1 MVMRASALFFSAISI
16 AAILQPTIGSAQSA
30 IGSATSVRNNVEGI
44 LGGQTSPITSGSAV
58 RSNELIRSGE
68 AAAAN
73 LVFLDRTTL
82 SVGPRSEVRLDK
94 FIYDP
99 NQPAGSVVVNLTK
112 GAYRFVTGVQ
122 TSRSYEIRTPVATI
136 GVRGTILEIN
146 LELYRGQS
154 ANACQSNVKIRLV
167 EGAFIARTISGRAV
181 SVNQPG
187 TLLTVCSDGSFQV
200 TPNSPSILNFQ
211 PEFAAVPNPDFL
223 VVGAGAAG
231 VALGAIGIITL
242 KNDEPK
248 PVSP

>member
-1 MVMRASALFFSAISI
+1 MSMRASALIL
-16 AAILQPTIGSAQSA
+16 AASLAAAVLQPTTGSAQSA
-30 IGSATSVRNNVEGI
+30 IGSVTSVRNDVEGI
-44 LGGQTSPITSGSAV
+44 LGGQTSRLTSGSAV

-68 AAAAN
+68 ASAAN
-73 LVFLDRTTL
+73 LIFLDQTRL
-82 SVGPRSEVRLDK
+82 AVGPRSEVRLDK
-94 FIYDP
+94 FIYEP

-122 TSRSYEIRTPVATI
+122 TSRSYEIKTPVATI

-146 LELYRGQS
+146 LESYRGQS

-223 VVGAGAAG
+223 VVGAGAVG
-231 VALGAIGIITL
+231 VSFGAIGIFTL
-242 KNDEPK
+242 KSDEPK
-248 PVSP
+248 PISP